1 MSKVAKKQQ
10 KGPEALEKF
19 LQGHP
24 VPVVL
29 GPGQKRY
36 LIDHHHLCSALHK
49 MGVESCYAGINQTV
63 YWVWPLVFST
73 TAGGRISSI
82 CKKPCF
88 LAAMGC
94 SNFVRLVIPPPALH
108 RSKPHTAV

>member
-1 MSKVAKKQQ
+1 VAKKQQ

-49 MGVESCYAGINQTV
+49 MGVESCYAGTELFIFDMAFCVQQ
-63 YWVWPLVFST
+63 YSRF
-73 TAGGRISSI
+73 
-82 CKKPCF
+82 
-88 LAAMGC
+88 
-94 SNFVRLVIPPPALH
+94 
-108 RSKPHTAV
+108 PHKSQLYLQRAQCWQP

>member
-1 MSKVAKKQQ
+1 MRTRPVHMQVHEKMAKVAKKQQ
-10 KGPEALEKF
+10 KGQEALEKF

-49 MGVESCYAGINQTV
+49 MGVESCYAGV
-63 YWVWPLVFST
+63 
-73 TAGGRISSI
+73 G
-82 CKKPCF
+82 K
-88 LAAMGC
+88 
-94 SNFVRLVIPPPALH
+94 
-108 RSKPHTAV
+108 